1 MSQGGLAVFAAL
13 IPAASEPAPLLSQC
27 ARLPVVR
34 AWRVLRGAPF
44 LVNSSCTDGMS
55 VARRAI
61 MARRHAVLLGVAALG
76 LVAITAVPSRAES
89 VAARCPQYPTHL
101 RIARDYLARGNQA
114 AAVGELRR
122 AEEALETC
130 LREEA

>member
-13 IPAASEPAPLLSQC
+13 IPATSEPAPLLSQC

-76 LVAITAVPSRAES
+76 LVAMPLVSSRAEP
-89 VAARCPQYPTHL
+89 VAARCPAHPAPL
-101 RIARDYLARGNQA
+101 RPARASL
-114 AAVGELRR
+114 
-122 AEEALETC
+122 
-130 LREEA
+130 

>member
-44 LVNSSCTDGMS
+44 LMNSSCTDGMS

-76 LVAITAVPSRAES
+76 LVAMTVVPARPES
-89 VAARCPQYPTHL
+89 VAARCPAYPAHL
-101 RIARDYLARGNQA
+101 RTARDYLVRGNRA
-114 AAVGELRR
+114 ATRSEEHTSELQS
-122 AEEALETC
+122 
-130 LREEA
+130 